1 MVFKFSSARDYLRS
15 LNWQMQGDLAGSA
28 EDEGQLPAAEEQT
41 SDFGF
46 INTAR
51 KDSSVKSHF
60 HRLFLHNV
68 DFLQ

>member
-1 MVFKFSSARDYLRS
+1 
-15 LNWQMQGDLAGSA
+15 MQGDLAGSA

-41 SDFGF
+41 SGFGF

-51 KDSSVKSHF
+51 KDSSVKSYI

-68 DFLQ
+68 DLLQ